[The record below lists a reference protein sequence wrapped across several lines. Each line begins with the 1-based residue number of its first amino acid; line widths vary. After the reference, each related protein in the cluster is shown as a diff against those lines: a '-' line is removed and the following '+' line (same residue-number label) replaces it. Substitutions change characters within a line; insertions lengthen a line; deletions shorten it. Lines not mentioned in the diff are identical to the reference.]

1 MLDAHQLNIFVT
13 AAQTLNFSETAR
25 RLHLTQPSVSQH
37 IQSLEQRLGVQLF
50 HRSGRHLSLTDAGT
64 TLFPMARQ
72 LVMQSINIEETLA
85 SLHGEV
91 FGHLQFGCSTTAGK
105 YILPKLLGG
114 FRLLYPNVQI
124 TCHVRDSQVAL
135 DMLTSGDVHLALS
148 HEWVQGSDV
157 EFRKFMDD
165 PVYLVVHPDH
175 PWAKMGT
182 IEPHELLEG
191 DFIMRE
197 ESSGSRQVVTQSLPD
212 VGVSLDQLNTIMV
225 LGNSE
230 AIALSVA
237 EGIGVGF
244 LARLVVDAPV
254 TRGELVHIEIE
265 NFKVFQE
272 VWMGRN
278 IHRPATQA
286 QSAFWNFVHEPG
298 NSLVAEL
305 LPNSNSQEKARSHR
319 SS

>member
-25 RLHLTQPSVSQH
+25 RLHMTQPSISQH
-37 IQSLEQRLGVQLF
+37 IQSLEQRLGIQLF
-50 HRSGRHLSLTDAGT
+50 HRSGRHLSLTDAGA

-85 SLHGEV
+85 SMHGEV

-105 YILPKLLGG
+105 YILPKLLAGY
-114 FRLLYPNVQI
+114 RLLYPNVQI

-148 HEWVQGSDV
+148 HEWIQVSDV

-165 PVYLVVHPDH
+165 PVYLVTHPDH
-175 PWAKMGT
+175 PWAEKGT
-182 IEPHELLEG
+182 LKPNELLDG

-212 VGVSLDQLNTIMV
+212 VGVSLDQLNTIMI

-230 AIALSVA
+230 AIALTVA
-237 EGIGVGF
+237 EGIGVAF
-244 LARLVVDAPV
+244 LSRLVVDAPV
-254 TRGELVHIEIE
+254 TRGELVRIEIE
-265 NFKVFQE
+265 DFEVYQE
-272 VWMGRN
+272 IWIGRN
-278 IHRPATQA
+278 IHHPATQA
-286 QSAFWNFVHEPG
+286 QAAFWNFVHDPD
-298 NSLVAEL
+298 NILVEEL
-305 LPNSNSQEKARSHR
+305 LPKPKAPEKIPS
-319 SS
+319 